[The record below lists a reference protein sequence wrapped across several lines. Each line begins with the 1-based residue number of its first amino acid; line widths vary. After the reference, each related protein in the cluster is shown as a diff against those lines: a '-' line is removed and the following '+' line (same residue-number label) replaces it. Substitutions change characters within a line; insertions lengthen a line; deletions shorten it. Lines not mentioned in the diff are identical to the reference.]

1 MANDTMPA
9 QKEGKQGLKRTVD
22 WLVNVVCKPTLTIH
36 SISETAEPPAVKK
49 PRMTVPAATTSSTP
63 PTHTEAEVAAM
74 SARQYMDE
82 LVVPTLLRALAS
94 VNKEVRSIVTPQ
106 SSNISRLFIP

>member
-1 MANDTMPA
+1 MASLLGIGMGHALA
-9 QKEGKQGLKRTVD
+9 QKE
-22 WLVNVVCKPTLTIH
+22 
-36 SISETAEPPAVKK
+36 ETAEPPAVKK

-94 VNKEVRSIVTPQ
+94 VNKEVRLMYCLLPHVSQ

>member
-9 QKEGKQGLKRTVD
+9 QKE
-22 WLVNVVCKPTLTIH
+22 
-36 SISETAEPPAVKK
+36 ETAEPPAVKK
-49 PRMTVPAATTSSTP
+49 PRMTAPAAP
-63 PTHTEAEVAAM
+63 PTHSEAEVAAM

-94 VNKEVRSIVTPQ
+94 VNKERPVDPIEYLSLYLAKEKEHKAMEIEQQEPKGSTKEEK
-106 SSNISRLFIP
+106 I